1 MRASQRPALAL
12 AAAAAMAGCAHGGTP
27 ADTASVTLQ
36 QLAMDLGIVRPAA
49 LPDRL
54 DLCTEVEKRDGL
66 PRLYCPERL
75 LVPRWQGKHLGAV
88 VERVDT
94 YAWPYIWQFSVQLEV
109 DLDLR

>member
-27 ADTASVTLQ
+27 VDTASVTLQ
-36 QLAMDLGIVRPAA
+36 QLAMDLGVVKPAA
-49 LPDRL
+49 LPERL
-54 DLCTEVEKRDGL
+54 DLCTGAQSRDGV

-75 LVPRWQGKHLGAV
+75 LVPRWKGRHLAAL
-88 VERVDT
+88 VEHVD
-94 YAWPYIWQFSVQLEV
+94 AANWRFSLQL